1 MSSPL
6 SQQRAIKIWNFKS
19 HMNKVEFT
27 VLISLGNTQKTL
39 LLQEVKSHPIL
50 LTGASLHV
58 TQRTIFH
65 D

>member
-1 MSSPL
+1 
-6 SQQRAIKIWNFKS
+6 
-19 HMNKVEFT
+19 MNKVEFT